1 MLLRATPTVTHQE
14 RCSERHLRSQPHRV
28 PPQRGPGAPTNLL
41 GAWGLAQA
49 RYVQIFVSSTTIGIC
64 VINFANICPMPKAG
78 TCQDLADDQ
87 FVCRSSPWRLKGSG
101 LVMFSAVL
109 PACFMENHHLVS
121 VWYTE
126 SHSHY
131 FRPVRSWWSS
141 TACLS
146 PEQKI
151 SLSRMTL
158 LASHH
163 PYLPQPRH
171 CGPCGRVERR
181 L

>member
-1 MLLRATPTVTHQE
+1 MWRYFHRRGGRRALTGAGAGHHTAI
-14 RCSERHLRSQPHRV
+14 SEPIS
-28 PPQRGPGAPTNLL
+28 ALL
-41 GAWGLAQA
+41 GPSLTPLTATQVYA
-49 RYVQIFVSSTTIGIC
+49 RDYF
-64 VINFANICPMPKAG
+64 G

-109 PACFMENHHLVS
+109 PACFMENYHLVS

-171 CGPCGRVERR
+171 CGPCGRVERW
-181 L
+181 LEPVKSKKTD